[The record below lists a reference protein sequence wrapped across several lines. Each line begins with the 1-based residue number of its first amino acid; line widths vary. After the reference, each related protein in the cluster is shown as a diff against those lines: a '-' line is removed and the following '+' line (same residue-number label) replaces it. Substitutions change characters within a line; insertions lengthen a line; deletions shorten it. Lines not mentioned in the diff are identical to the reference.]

1 MMDMHRTALYNTAI
15 IITKNEQDALDA
27 LGGAIL
33 SCWEN
38 IPLLKNTNH
47 FKTWL
52 TRIVINQCYD
62 ILKDRRRF
70 TDTEQ
75 ENAAEETDLD
85 TQIQVRENLKK
96 LRENDQLILTLFYFD
111 DYSVR
116 QIAEI
121 LDITTT
127 AVKTRLSRSRDHFK
141 ALYIKENKVAAY
153 EK

>member
-1 MMDMHRTALYNTAI
+1 MHRTALYNTAI